1 MHNKQRLIV
10 KYLILV
16 VLTSSFLALSL
27 STSIFDKTNYPHNN
41 QEVKITIPQGSY
53 LSQIADSLY
62 GNNLIENRITFILA
76 ALITNK
82 SRSMKSGR
90 YVLNQGLSNV
100 GILREMESTNMEDVI
115 VTIPEGLRS
124 DEIISMLC
132 RKIDVD
138 SLELVQLLEDSVL
151 LNPFGKSLHHLEGTL
166 FPDTYNFIKGTSP
179 RIVFE
184 KLTNRFL
191 SQLPKDW
198 KQKSEALGL
207 NLNQILTLASLVE
220 KETAKSDERRLV
232 AGVYLNR
239 VRADMHLNADPTL
252 IYMLIKRDEWDGNL
266 QKRHKKIRDPY
277 NTYRYRGLPPGPIA
291 SPGRAS
297 IEAVLNP
304 ENTQFLYFVGK
315 NDGSGEHDFSET
327 LRQHINKVNRYQK
340 RKSQ

>member
-1 MHNKQRLIV
+1 
-10 KYLILV
+10 
-16 VLTSSFLALSL
+16 
-27 STSIFDKTNYPHNN
+27 
-41 QEVKITIPQGSY
+41 
-53 LSQIADSLY
+53 
-62 GNNLIENRITFILA
+62 
-76 ALITNK
+76 
-82 SRSMKSGR
+82 MKSGR